1 MIGLGIL
8 PLLLLVGVA
17 VGVTLWLRNRPHP
30 SPDQVTTAPGLGS
43 DVRASHPTAH
53 RPRRDRPRDGRIAT
67 TDRIATDLDRWVAA
81 GLIDAAHADAITAFE
96 RSARLAAPTP
106 TRPAPITAAARPEHP
121 RRRIPVVAEG
131 LGYIGGIL
139 GTVGVTLLVQR
150 SWADIGQA
158 SHLAIAAAATVVL
171 VVAGWLVHEQRDPAL
186 ARLRWTLWLAA
197 TATAAVFGWVLG
209 HEVLEVESGE
219 LEALTIAGVVAV
231 LAMALW
237 WNRPRPLQ
245 QVVALGATLVA
256 FGTMLAEIVGTG
268 GAGLVV
274 WVAGALMLL
283 SGIGLVTSIPALTVG
298 VGAAG
303 TMFGALM
310 LAPDHEALGLPFACL
325 TAAGLLALAVT
336 RRPVARENQRVV
348 LTVFGIIALVQ
359 SAPQTIA
366 WFARDAGVATG
377 AVVWTIGLVTV
388 ATAIRRR
395 VHGAIA
401 LEVLGGLVMLG
412 GAAVTGV
419 QSESVA
425 TLAGI
430 ATAIGFVALGTVPG
444 RVLMSVTGSVG
455 LLVFVPWSIAHFFPG
470 EGRAPLLILVAG
482 AVLVAVAVL
491 LTRQGKRFRTE
502 LGEIE
507 PTGTDQQVGRMG
519 SEGGRVDVDA
529 EEHPA
534 ERLVQPR

>member
-1 MIGLGIL
+1 MIGLGFL
-8 PLLLLVGVA
+8 PLLILVGIAVA
-17 VGVTLWLRNRPHP
+17 VTLWLRNRPHEP
-30 SPDQVTTAPGLGS
+30 AIDARPDRAARPTRPAP
-43 DVRASHPTAH
+43 A
-53 RPRRDRPRDGRIAT
+53 RRDGTGRL
-67 TDRIATDLDRWVAA
+67 RSDLDRWVAA
-81 GLIDAAHADAITAFE
+81 GLIDAARAGEIAAFE
-96 RSARLAAPTP
+96 QSSRAVAAPP
-106 TRPAPITAAARPEHP
+106 MPP
-121 RRRIPVVAEG
+121 RTTVEREFTHRRIPVVAEG

-150 SWADIGQA
+150 SWADIGRA
-158 SHLAIAAAATVVL
+158 SHLAIGAAATIVL
-171 VVAGWLVHEQRDPAL
+171 VVAGLLVHERRDSAL
-186 ARLRWTLWLAA
+186 ARLRWTLWTAA
-197 TATAAVFGWVLG
+197 TATAGVFGWVLA

-219 LEALTIAGVVAV
+219 LEALTVAAVVAV
-231 LAMALW
+231 LATVLW

-256 FGTMLAEIVGTG
+256 FGSMLAEIVGSG
-268 GAGLVV
+268 AAGLVV
-274 WVAGALMLL
+274 WVAGALMVLA
-283 SGIGLVTSIPALTVG
+283 GIGLVTSIPALTVG

-303 TMFGALM
+303 TMLGALI
-310 LAPDHEALGLPFACL
+310 LAPDHEGLGLPFACL
-325 TAAGLLALAVT
+325 TAAALLALAVT
-336 RRPVARENQRVV
+336 RRPVTRENQRVV

-359 SAPQTIA
+359 SAPQTIV

-377 AVVWTIGLVTV
+377 AVVWALGLVTV

-401 LEVLGGLVMLG
+401 LEVIGGLVMLG

-425 TLAGI
+425 TIAGI

-455 LLVFVPWSIAHFFPG
+455 LLVFVPWAIAHFFPG

-482 AVLVAVAVL
+482 AVLVGVAVL
-491 LTRQGKRFRTE
+491 LTRQGKRFRAE
-502 LGEIE
+502 L
-507 PTGTDQQVGRMG
+507 TDDSVG
-519 SEGGRVDVDA
+519 SERDRSERRRVDVDA

-534 ERLVQPR
+534 ERLVQTR